1 MGRTVLVTGGSRG
14 IGRAIVKK
22 FHREGYTVIFTYR
35 TSKEEAERLRDELGG
50 RRVSFHYMDLLRL
63 NTVSDLL
70 KAIEEE
76 YGKLDVLV
84 NNAGVFSSKKFE
96 ELTIHDWER
105 VIKVNLTG
113 TFYVIRESLELLKKS
128 PAPAIINV
136 ASIAGQTGNVAAG
149 VDYAASKAGIIGL
162 TKKLAVELAKYGIRV
177 NAVAP
182 SFVDTDLVR
191 EFLDTEE
198 KRERVKRLHPLG
210 IIIKPEDVAEAVFF
224 LADYE
229 MSRAITGTVISI
241 NAGRYT

>member
-22 FHREGYTVIFTYR
+22 FHREGYDVIFTYR
-35 TSKEEAERLRDELGG
+35 TSKEEAEGLRDELGG
-50 RRVSFHYMDLLRL
+50 RRIRFYYMDLSRL
-63 NTVSDLL
+63 ETVSDLL
-70 KAIEEE
+70 KSVEEE
-76 YGKLDVLV
+76 HGKIDVLV

-96 ELTIHDWER
+96 EITLRDWEN

-113 TFYVIRESLELLKKS
+113 TFYVIREALELLKKS
-128 PAPAIINV
+128 PTPAIINV

-149 VDYAASKAGIIGL
+149 VDYVASKAGIIGL

-198 KRERVKRLHPLG
+198 KREQVKRLHPLG

-224 LADYE
+224 LADYK